1 MSKFG
6 SAGIQFVG
14 KTIGSVGR
22 KYVVRQVA
30 PAIVRDGLFSDQVE
44 MISGHVLKTQCA
56 ASCSRLSPIAT
67 RVFGVVVD
75 AIESTN
81 IMV

>member
-1 MSKFG
+1 
-6 SAGIQFVG
+6 
-14 KTIGSVGR
+14 
-22 KYVVRQVA
+22 
-30 PAIVRDGLFSDQVE
+30 